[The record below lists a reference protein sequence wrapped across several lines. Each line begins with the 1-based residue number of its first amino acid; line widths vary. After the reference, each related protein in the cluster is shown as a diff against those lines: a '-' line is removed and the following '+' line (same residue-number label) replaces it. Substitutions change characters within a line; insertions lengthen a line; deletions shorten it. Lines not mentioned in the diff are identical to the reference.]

1 MQCVKGKHERP
12 TGLPGGDSFSEQE
25 RAEQLLGGQS
35 SVTQGE
41 GRRSPS
47 TLGHRAKHLGMNTM
61 LLLG

>member
-1 MQCVKGKHERP
+1 MQRVTAEDERRP
-12 TGLPGGDSFSEQE
+12 SGLPGGDSAPEQE

-41 GRRSPS
+41 VPKCTGLQSKEP
-47 TLGHRAKHLGMNTM
+47 GMNTM

>member
-1 MQCVKGKHERP
+1 MQCVTGKDERP
-12 TGLPGGDSFSEQE
+12 TGLPGGDSFSDQE

-35 SVTQGE
+35 SATQGG

-47 TLGHRAKHLGMNTM
+47 TLGCSAKRLRMNTM